1 MILVSKPGVWSQDPS
16 VKVQGL
22 DLETCLGSSDPVLK
36 VQGHLH

>member
-22 DLETCLGSSDPVLK
+22 DLERVLGLQTQS
-36 VQGHLH
+36 